1 MFLRRES
8 LAGTLRRMLDP
19 DATRLIERLKRDFT
33 SLPGPD
39 QGVWAMPPAA
49 KIIDC
54 VLSLR
59 MNYTQVVVRR
69 VELFVRDH
77 PEVRSCAGLAELIRQ
92 HPSPAA
98 FSASV
103 LNMKHA
109 TKGAAILAVADHL
122 VGEQVRFEGTE
133 EERLTQWARS
143 ARPGDFIAFVAP
155 GFGIAG
161 FQYLRMLFGA
171 DTIKPDVH
179 ILRYLRDA
187 IGHPIAEGPAVYLIE
202 RVAALMV
209 VSARGIDKAIWERGA
224 AAAGAARIVPE
235 KLDLH

>member
-1 MFLRRES
+1 
-8 LAGTLRRMLDP
+8 MLDP
-19 DATRLIERLKRDFT
+19 DATKLIERLHRDFPV
-33 SLPGPD
+33 LPGPD
-39 QGVWAMPPAA
+39 EGVWSKPPAA

-59 MNYTQVVVRR
+59 MKYTSVVVPR
-69 VELFVRDH
+69 VEGFVRQH
-77 PEVRSCAGLAELIRQ
+77 PDVRSCAALAALIRQ
-92 HPSPAA
+92 HESPAA

-103 LNMKHA
+103 LNMNHS

-122 VGEQVRFEGTE
+122 VGEQARFEGTE
-133 EERLTQWARS
+133 EERLTSWARW

-179 ILRYLRDA
+179 ILRYLEDA
-187 IGHPIAEGPAVYLIE
+187 LGHPVAEGPAIYLVE
-202 RVAALMV
+202 RVAARLNT
-209 VSARGIDKAIWERGA
+209 SARGIDKAIWERA
-224 AAAGAARIVPE
+224 DHANKQLA
-235 KLDLH
+235 D

>member
-1 MFLRRES
+1 
-8 LAGTLRRMLDP
+8 MLDP
-19 DATRLIERLKRDFT
+19 DATQLIERLKRDFPA
-33 SLPGPD
+33 LPGPD
-39 QGVWAMPPAA
+39 QNIWSTPPSA

-59 MNYTQVVVRR
+59 MNYAQVVVPR
-69 VELFVRDH
+69 VDRFVRDH
-77 PEVRSCAGLAELIRQ
+77 PEVRSCAALVDLIRQ

-109 TKGAAILAVADHL
+109 TKGAAILAVAQHL
-122 VGEQVRFEGTE
+122 LGEQARFEGSE
-133 EERLTQWARS
+133 EDRLSQWARW

-179 ILRYLRDA
+179 ILRYVQDA
-187 IGHPIAEGPAVYLIE
+187 IGHPLAEGPAVYLIE
-202 RVAALMV
+202 RVAALMGV
-209 VSARGIDKAIWERGA
+209 NARGIDKAIWERGA

>member
-1 MFLRRES
+1 
-8 LAGTLRRMLDP
+8 MLDP
-19 DATRLIERLKRDFT
+19 DATQLIERLQRDFP
-33 SLPGPD
+33 SLPGTD
-39 QGVWAMPPAA
+39 QNIWSTPSAA

-59 MNYTQVVVRR
+59 MKYTRVVAPR
-69 VELFVRDH
+69 VERFVRDH
-77 PEVRSCAGLAELIRQ
+77 PEVCSCAALAGLIRQ

-122 VGEQVRFEGTE
+122 IGEQARFEGSE
-133 EERLTQWARS
+133 EERLSQWARW

-161 FQYLRMLFGA
+161 FQYLRILFGA

-179 ILRYLRDA
+179 ILRYLQDA
-187 IGHPIAEGPAVYLIE
+187 IGHPVAEGPAVYLIE
-202 RVAALMV
+202 RVAGLMGA
-209 VSARGIDKAIWERGA
+209 SARGIDRAIWERA
-224 AAAGAARIVPE
+224 AAAARVATPTT
-235 KLDLH
+235 KRPG